1 MAVRNRVMC
10 DGQRAGNVHVAEWI
24 AVKGEKC
31 VRERQRAGNAPVAEW
46 IAVERGEAR
55 QRDAENGQRPCSRMD
70 SGGKGKWASEKGRE
84 RATHL

>member
-55 QRDAENGQRPCSRMD
+55 
-70 SGGKGKWASEKGRE
+70 
-84 RATHL
+84 